1 MFRMMDGKLIE
12 LTQEEKSARNA
23 EELDFN
29 QKMPNRRLKNL
40 RRKRDKMLK
49 DSDWTQLNDAVMS
62 ADKMDEWIAYRQKL
76 RDLPALYP
84 NAYDVVFPQK
94 P

>member
-29 QKMPNRRLKNL
+29 QKMPNRRLRNL

-49 DSDWTQLNDAVMS
+49 DSDWTQLNDANITS
-62 ADKMDEWIAYRQKL
+62 GKINEWVVYRQKL

-84 NAYDVVFPQK
+84 NASDVIFPQK